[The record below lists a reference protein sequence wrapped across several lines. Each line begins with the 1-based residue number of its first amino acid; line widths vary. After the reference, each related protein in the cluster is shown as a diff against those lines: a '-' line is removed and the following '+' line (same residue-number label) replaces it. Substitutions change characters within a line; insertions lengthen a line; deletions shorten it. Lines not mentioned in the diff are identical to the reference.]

1 MDREKAAAAF
11 NDYVSAYDPENP
23 MIFHKKAHTYRV
35 AGAAARIAG
44 SLEGPEWG
52 IRTEA
57 FNEEERRNFID
68 FAWFL
73 GLLHDIGRFEQVR
86 RYGTFLDAVSV
97 DHAEL
102 GADLLFRENLM
113 DRFPDEGLMEGWR
126 NIAET
131 AIRLHNKLTL
141 PGNLDQRTRTFAT
154 VLRDAD
160 KCDIFRVVC
169 DMPLEQRMGTSK
181 GMITEGEYLSP
192 EVLRCVK
199 EHRCVPRGKR
209 QTKLD
214 GLVSHCCMAFELEY
228 PESRRIAREQ
238 GYLLRM
244 LKEGDGAGRPALAS
258 VRLEI
263 ERAWGMPL
271 AFDQMIAVTN
281 RHMFDGEADPEGAFI
296 RQLLLL
302 GRLGLRAV
310 VLREKDLPEEEY
322 RALAGRILTAA
333 DREAAEQRSGAA
345 GLRGCLVF
353 HGHPETA
360 RALDIN
366 RVHLPLAELRRLQE
380 ENPAALKGFEEIGTS
395 VHSVPDALAAVNC
408 GAAYCFAGNVYET
421 TCKPGLEAKGLRYL
435 REIVSAVRIPVYGIG
450 GVSFARMP
458 EILETGAAG
467 GCMMSGF
474 MTYAAPQPEG
484 PRHLPADL

>member
-11 NDYVSAYDPENP
+11 DDYVSAYDPENP

-35 AGAAARIAG
+35 AETAARIAG
-44 SLEGPEWG
+44 SLEDRRTGPDAKEQ
-52 IRTEA
+52 RQ
-57 FNEEERRNFID
+57 FVD

-97 DHAEL
+97 DHAEF
-102 GADLLFRENLM
+102 GADLLFKENLIE
-113 DRFPDEGLMEGWR
+113 RFPDEGLMEGWR
-126 NIAET
+126 EIAET

-141 PGNLDQRTRTFAT
+141 PENLDPRTRTFAKI
-154 VLRDAD
+154 LRDAD

-169 DMPLEQRMGTSK
+169 DMPFEQRMGSSS
-181 GMITEGEYLSP
+181 GMIAEGVFLSP
-192 EVLRCVK
+192 EVMRCVK

-214 GLVSHCCMAFELEY
+214 GMVSHCCMAFELEY

-244 LKEGDGAGRPALAS
+244 LKEGDGAGRSALAS
-258 VRLEI
+258 VRFEI
-263 ERAWGMPL
+263 EKAWGMPL
-271 AFDQMIAVTN
+271 AFDQMIAVTD
-281 RHMFDGEADPEGAFI
+281 RHVFDGEGDPEGAFL
-296 RQLLLL
+296 RQLLRL

-310 VLREKDLPEEEY
+310 VLREKDLSPEAY
-322 RALAGRILTAA
+322 AGLAGRILAAA
-333 DREAAEQRSGAA
+333 DRKRDGAG
-345 GLRGCLVF
+345 GLRDCLVI

-360 RALDIN
+360 RALGIN

-421 TCKPGLEAKGLRYL
+421 TCKPGLEAKGLQYL

-474 MTYAAPQPEG
+474 MTYGSGTTA
-484 PRHLPADL
+484 L